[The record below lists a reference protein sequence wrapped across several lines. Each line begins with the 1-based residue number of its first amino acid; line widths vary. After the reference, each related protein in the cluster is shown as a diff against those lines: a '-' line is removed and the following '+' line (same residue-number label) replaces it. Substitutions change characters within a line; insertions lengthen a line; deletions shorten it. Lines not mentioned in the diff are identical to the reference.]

1 MITTTLDQAFLPVKE
16 QLQRVTERI
25 SEVLSEPV
33 AQNVH
38 YLIEA
43 GGKRLRPA
51 LVLLAGE
58 ASGTHRQALV
68 DAAAAVELIH
78 TATLIHDDI
87 IDGSQLRRSQP
98 AFHSRWGSERAVL
111 MGDYLYATAF
121 SLISRLKQPAV
132 NALMADICQQ
142 LCRGELMEVEAR
154 CRLDLGEP
162 EYLKIITD
170 KTASLICGCCQMGAL
185 VAGNSSLDA
194 QRMGNFGLNFGIAF
208 QIVDDCLDL
217 TGEIQV
223 LGKGTL
229 ADLDKGVLSLPMIYL
244 ASSLPEAQRRD
255 LFAPIVEAVNHPS
268 AGQTRLCDPKHLEK
282 IAQAAEEAGAIERAR
297 HRAGH
302 FMELALKSLGDIP
315 LNGLQQAY
323 QSLAEYVIL
332 RRS

>member
-1 MITTTLDQAFLPVKE
+1 
-16 QLQRVTERI
+16 
-25 SEVLSEPV
+25 
-33 AQNVH
+33 
-38 YLIEA
+38 
-43 GGKRLRPA
+43 
-51 LVLLAGE
+51 
-58 ASGTHRQALV
+58 
-68 DAAAAVELIH
+68 
-78 TATLIHDDI
+78 
-87 IDGSQLRRSQP
+87 
-98 AFHSRWGSERAVL
+98 
-111 MGDYLYATAF
+111 
-121 SLISRLKQPAV
+121 
-132 NALMADICQQ
+132 
-142 LCRGELMEVEAR
+142 
-154 CRLDLGEP
+154 
-162 EYLKIITD
+162 
-170 KTASLICGCCQMGAL
+170 MGAL